1 MSILGKSNRDR
12 VYLSRKF
19 NLDAKLIEDSFIIKV
34 DQLGLDRLPQNG
46 GCILLCNRPIGAIE
60 ELLVESILPSHF
72 SERIAFYKNPFL
84 LSNEGMSDKMV
95 LNNDDRSAEVI
106 TRLKNR
112 INIIFPAGVL
122 SKRRNH
128 KRAKVDGRWNRQ
140 TIRHIMALDLPI
152 FPVCIECRVKTAGR
166 VLSSFH
172 SVHRTSQILVSALQ
186 EEKND
191 ATIHI
196 GRPID
201 KEQLLLCLNEG
212 QLTRLLRSKLFS
224 LGTPISV
231 EHYFFNEKLAPGP
244 LAHPT
249 RKDVMLSEKK
259 ALDKEHLL
267 FESKGHAVYLIYA
280 LDAPNWIQ
288 EIGRLRALNDR
299 LSGKECNRPRRLD
312 ELDLYHEHIVIWST
326 EEKRI
331 VASCRVGDG
340 KIVYATHGKSGL
352 SLGQTFRLKPA
363 FDIML
368 KQSIDIDC
376 FYLDYS
382 LSKDNLLLTLIW
394 SGITTILCDR
404 PYLSYLSCLSPLS
417 MPENKDSMSK
427 AIETFVSERRDE
439 TLASYIEITDGK
451 LNFDAFN
458 QPRIEEGR
466 STAFLNSQPID
477 LPAPPQ
483 INHAILQH
491 AKVLSVIADETHSD
505 EIKVL
510 LWMAVQDLPEQL
522 IVQTE
527 IIRREG

>member
-1 MSILGKSNRDR
+1 MSILGKSNRDK
-12 VYLSRKF
+12 VYLSRKYK
-19 NLDAKLIEDSFIIKV
+19 LDAKLIKDSFAINV
-34 DQLGLDRLPQNG
+34 DQLSLNRLPKKG

-95 LNNDDRSAEVI
+95 LNNDDRSEEDM

-140 TIRHIMALDLPI
+140 TIRQIMALDLPI
-152 FPVCIECRVKTAGR
+152 FPVCIEGRVKTAGQ

-196 GRPID
+196 GRSID
-201 KEQLLLCLNEG
+201 KEQLLLCSNEG

-231 EHYFFNEKLAPGP
+231 EHYFFNETLAPGP
-244 LAHPT
+244 LANST

-267 FESKGHAVYLIYA
+267 FESKGYAAYLIYA

-288 EIGRLRALNDR
+288 EIGRLRALNER
-299 LSGKECNRPRRLD
+299 LSGRGISQPRCLD
-312 ELDLYHEHIVIWST
+312 ELDLYHEHIVLWST
-326 EEKRI
+326 EEKQI

-340 KIVYATHGKSGL
+340 KRVFATHGKSGL
-352 SLGQTFRLKPA
+352 SLDQAFRLNPA
-363 FDIML
+363 FDSLL
-368 KQSIDIDC
+368 KKSIDIDC
-376 FYLDYS
+376 FYLEYGS
-382 LSKDNLLLTLIW
+382 SKDDVLLSLLW
-394 SGITTILCDR
+394 SGIAMMLHDR
-404 PYLSYLSCLSPLS
+404 PYLRYLSSLSSLRLEEVNNRVP
-417 MPENKDSMSK
+417 NN
-427 AIETFVSERRDE
+427 AIKTFISERKDDA
-439 TLASYIEITDGK
+439 LASYIKPKNSK
-451 LNFDAFN
+451 LIKD
-458 QPRIEEGR
+458 I
-466 STAFLNSQPID
+466 SSQSMTEKAQDIASMKSHPIC
-477 LPAPPQ
+477 LPAPAQ
-483 INHAILQH
+483 IAHAIHQH
-491 AKVLSVIADETHSD
+491 AKVLSITADEKNSN
-505 EIKVL
+505 EIKAL
-510 LWMAVQDLPEQL
+510 IWMELQDFPQQWIAQAGGL
-522 IVQTE
+522 
-527 IIRREG
+527 RE